1 MASMSLCSMLASIA
15 QQVLSQPVAAS
26 AAERNWSVY
35 GQIHSQARSRMSHQV
50 ADKLVFCHESMHVQM
65 RSQSAAWKPDVV
77 PWESDEDSDSD
88 GDGEEQ
94 WVGDANVIPSAELV
108 EKLLR

>member
-1 MASMSLCSMLASIA
+1 MERS
-15 QQVLSQPVAAS
+15 AA
-26 AAERNWSVY
+26 AELQAERNWSVY

-65 RSQSAAWKPDVV
+65 RSQSAGWKPDVV
-77 PWESDEDSDSD
+77 PWESDEDSDE
-88 GDGEEQ
+88 DGEEQ
-94 WVGDANVIPSAELV
+94 WVGDANVSPSAELV